1 MSGILGL
8 VGLLF
13 ALVMG
18 GTLAWFM
25 LDGDRKQHRR
35 QMEALQ
41 KRIERKQ
48 AEHATA
54 LRGDQEN
61 EPDEPAL

>member
-1 MSGILGL
+1 VSGTLGL
-8 VGLLF
+8 LGLLF
-13 ALVMG
+13 ALAMG

-41 KRIERKQ
+41 RRIEKREADK
-48 AEHATA
+48 AAAPSASKDDGPTA
-54 LRGDQEN
+54 GDK
-61 EPDEPAL
+61 

>member
-8 VGLLF
+8 IGLLF

-48 AEHATA
+48 AEHAA
-54 LRGDQEN
+54 ARRGGQEN

>member
-54 LRGDQEN
+54 RRGDQEN